1 MNQVSRPL
9 WQLLVMTSELK
20 KSVQLTC
27 KECFALL
34 EYDADLLEAGVPLAE
49 IRSSVIHHVSL
60 CSACQTKFDDWL
72 TKREGN
78 A

>member
-9 WQLLVMTSELK
+9 WQLLVMTSESK
-20 KSVQLTC
+20 QSVQLTC